1 MEDITELP
9 EEFRPPEWLTDVIPR
24 KSPYVPQMGDNVMYF
39 KQGHELYLQA
49 VKKRN
54 VYKVDTRKHQPW
66 HSNPNLRVRPCI
78 VFQFTVLL
86 LYIRLVAVW
95 LWKYFGLFIYPVP
108 EQLNIFLQTVSYKPN
123 IIRVYCLSKSKVL
136 CRLTHIRKREQGIEG
151 HNAILLCTFLY

>member
-78 VFQFTVLL
+78 VFQFTMCYYRYSMLGW
-86 LYIRLVAVW
+86 LVSGYGNISVCSYTRY
-95 LWKYFGLFIYPVP
+95 LNNSTYF
-108 EQLNIFLQTVSYKPN
+108 
-123 IIRVYCLSKSKVL
+123 
-136 CRLTHIRKREQGIEG
+136 CRQSVINL
-151 HNAILLCTFLY
+151 ILLECIACRRAKFYVR

>member
-66 HSNPNLRVRPCI
+66 HSNPNLRVRLCI
-78 VFQFTVLL
+78 VFQYTLCYYSILGWLL
-86 LYIRLVAVW
+86 SGYGNISVCSCTQYLNNST
-95 LWKYFGLFIYPVP
+95 YF
-108 EQLNIFLQTVSYKPN
+108 
-123 IIRVYCLSKSKVL
+123 
-136 CRLTHIRKREQGIEG
+136 CRQSVINL
-151 HNAILLCTFLY
+151 ILLECIACRRAKFYVR

>member
-78 VFQFTVLL
+78 VFQFTALL

-95 LWKYFGLFIYPVP
+95 LWKYFGCSYTRY
-108 EQLNIFLQTVSYKPN
+108 LNNSTYF
-123 IIRVYCLSKSKVL
+123 
-136 CRLTHIRKREQGIEG
+136 CRQSVVNL
-151 HNAILLCTFLY
+151 ILLECIVCRRAKFYVR